1 MLKNCPSLYKIKL
14 ENNLIESL
22 DTLKCLVN
30 YKIKKINLSGNPV
43 VESNPNYRKELFETI
58 PSLESIDG
66 IDKAGEKVE
75 STIYGGEED
84 DEEGEEGEDGSYND
98 DDGEEE
104 YPEDEDDEGED
115 EDDDGEED
123 EDDAPNKKSKE

>member
-84 DEEGEEGEDGSYND
+84 DEEGEEG
-98 DDGEEE
+98 
-104 YPEDEDDEGED
+104 
-115 EDDDGEED
+115 
-123 EDDAPNKKSKE
+123 

>member
-14 ENNLIESL
+14 ENNLIGSL

-43 VESNPNYRKELFETI
+43 VESNPNYRKELFE
-58 PSLESIDG
+58 
-66 IDKAGEKVE
+66 K
-75 STIYGGEED
+75 D

-115 EDDDGEED
+115 EDDDGED

>member
-14 ENNLIESL
+14 ENNLIGSL

-98 DDGEEE
+98 DGEEE

-115 EDDDGEED
+115 EDDDGED